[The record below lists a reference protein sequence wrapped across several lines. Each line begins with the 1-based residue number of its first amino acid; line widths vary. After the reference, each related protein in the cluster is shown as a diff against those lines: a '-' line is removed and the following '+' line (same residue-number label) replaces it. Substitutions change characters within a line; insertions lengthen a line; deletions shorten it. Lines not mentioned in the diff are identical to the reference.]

1 MREDCVILHV
11 AKRKA
16 EEDENKQHYQNCI
29 NIKDSDSPTP
39 DDVERVSKANA
50 DSDQTN
56 TIREECGVNNDTGD
70 DLEKETEIAGQQPG
84 RPNEE
89 LQTFVIKIENK
100 IFCGTGGDVIIE
112 TELSF
117 TWL

>member
-1 MREDCVILHV
+1 MSEDCVILHV

-16 EEDENKQHYQNCI
+16 EEDENKQHYQNRI

-56 TIREECGVNNDTGD
+56 TIREECDVNNVTGD

-89 LQTFVIKIENK
+89 LQTFVENN
-100 IFCGTGGDVIIE
+100 IFCGIGGGVI
-112 TELSF
+112 SF
-117 TWL
+117 T